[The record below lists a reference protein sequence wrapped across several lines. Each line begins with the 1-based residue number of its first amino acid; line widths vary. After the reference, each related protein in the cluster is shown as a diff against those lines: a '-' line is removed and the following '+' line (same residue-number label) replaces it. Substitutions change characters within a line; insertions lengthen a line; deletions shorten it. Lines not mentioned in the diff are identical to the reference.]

1 MLPGTSSGMRENLDR
16 SEVIRRLRDRLQPIL
31 TYGETEEEARHRLAK
46 LEEDEHE
53 TASGSNVEAK

>member
-1 MLPGTSSGMRENLDR
+1 MRENLDR